1 MTNILPCK
9 CAHAYQDA
17 RYGAGLR
24 VHNHARKVHSG
35 AGGWRCSV
43 CGDVKPMASKA
54 GGSGGQAAPKSAA
67 KKARKESKR
76 GKSPAERPVRPA
88 NRKGAR

>member
-1 MTNILPCK
+1 MTNVLSCK
-9 CAHAYQDA
+9 CSSPYQDE

-24 VHNHARKVHSG
+24 VHNHAPKVHSG

-54 GGSGGQAAPKSAA
+54 SGQAAPKSAA